1 MFMNLIRQSFNRHP
15 RQSNFEEEDFSTR
28 RHRFSTVAVLA
39 ASVIAMGWAVQAT
52 SVSANEGY
60 RLTGPYTHNNLAIY
74 LIHREGSG
82 SGPVPLTLG
91 EAMEQGLV
99 KVSETGDIEELLVR
113 NLGGREVF
121 IQSGDIVKGGLQD
134 RVLTVSMILPANSGD
149 VPIGAFCVEHG
160 RWSGRGQE
168 KATEFSKSTARL
180 PSQAG
185 RRAIAERARREMVPE
200 TDSTARP
207 TRGRQRLEGES
218 LQYQVWD
225 SVRQAQMMLMD
236 SVGPAVVDERSP
248 SSLQLSLENTALA
261 AALEDYGA
269 TLGKLPQE
277 HAGAVG
283 YVFAINGKIN
293 SGDEFGSAGLFRKL
307 WPRQLKAASTEA
319 VAEEDTSTRDQ
330 PTLAEVAAFL
340 DGVRAAE
347 PVGKSMPGRMS
358 LEMRETE
365 KALYTEIRRQN
376 GRWVHR
382 SFVAYQ

>member
-1 MFMNLIRQSFNRHP
+1 
-15 RQSNFEEEDFSTR
+15 
-28 RHRFSTVAVLA
+28 
-39 ASVIAMGWAVQAT
+39 MGWIAPAT
-52 SVSANEGY
+52 VFSANEGY

-74 LIHREGSG
+74 LIHRQGSD

-99 KVSETGDIEELLVR
+99 KVTETGDVEELVVR

-121 IQSGDIVKGGLQD
+121 IQSGAIVKGGMQD
-134 RVLTVSMILPANSGD
+134 RVLTVSMILPPNSGD
-149 VPIGAFCVEHG
+149 IPIGAFCVEHG

-168 KATEFSKSTARL
+168 KTTYFSASTARL

-185 RRAIAERARREMVPE
+185 RRAIAERVRRAMVPE
-200 TDSTARP
+200 ADSAARP
-207 TRGRQRLEGES
+207 TRGGRQQWEGGN

-225 SVRQAQMMLMD
+225 SVREVQVNLGLAMESD
-236 SVGPAVVDERSP
+236 VADERSP

-261 AALEDYGA
+261 SALEDYGA
-269 TLGKLPQE
+269 TLGRLPQE
-277 HAGAVG
+277 HLDAVG
-283 YVFAINGKIN
+283 YVFTINGKIN

-307 WPRQLKAASTEA
+307 WLRQLKAASTEA
-319 VAEEDTSTRDQ
+319 IAEEDTPIRNQ
-330 PTLAEVAAFL
+330 PTLAEVVEFI

-376 GRWVHR
+376 GRWIHR